1 VGEIRFKVTGVE
13 ELHLALAEVARE
25 APEIMDAVTADV
37 AAGAVEDARRLVP
50 HRSGRAASSYRS
62 RGHVVT
68 FGGDVPYVP
77 WLEFGGDVGRKG
89 ATHRAKVKGGRYF
102 YPSLTKRLKDL
113 EDIAVDMIEAMT
125 SIEVD

>member
-1 VGEIRFKVTGVE
+1 VGEIKWKVTGVE
-13 ELHLALAEVARE
+13 ELSLALHEVARE

-62 RGHVVT
+62 RGHVVSI
-68 FGGDVPYVP
+68 GAGVPYVP

-102 YPSLTKRLKDL
+102 YPSLTKRLKDI
-113 EDIAVDMIEAMT
+113 EDIAADMIEQMT
-125 SIEVD
+125 NIEVD